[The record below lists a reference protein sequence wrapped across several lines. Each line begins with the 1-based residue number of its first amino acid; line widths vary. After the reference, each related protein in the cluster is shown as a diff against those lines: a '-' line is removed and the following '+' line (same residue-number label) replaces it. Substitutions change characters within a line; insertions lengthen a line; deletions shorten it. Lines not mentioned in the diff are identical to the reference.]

1 MVLSTLGTKISRF
14 PTYGGRDMSGRNL
27 IAALSTRP
35 QACSKTSAII
45 QNLIQSVDEL
55 FGLNSDFFELSELS
69 ASLRAASFRVE
80 LAGPAKYALDS
91 IEQSKLLIVGI
102 SVKAPTGYPAL
113 LRYLFEMADPAALR
127 GKSTVLIETH
137 CNASTAQGTE
147 LDIHML
153 MRSFGL
159 NVLSDMRVS
168 SRELLRG
175 VIPGDGR
182 IQAIVDALYDTGF
195 NSDDFIE
202 DQSGRALIR

>member
-1 MVLSTLGTKISRF
+1 
-14 PTYGGRDMSGRNL
+14 MSGDHL

-35 QACSKTSAII
+35 QAGSRTSAVI
-45 QNLIQSVDEL
+45 QNLIQSVDER
-55 FGLNSDFFELSELS
+55 FSLNSDFFELSELS

-113 LRYLFEMADPAALR
+113 LRYLFEMADPTALR
-127 GKSTVLIETH
+127 AKSTLLIETH
-137 CNASTAQGTE
+137 CNAATAQGTE

-159 NVLSDMRVS
+159 NVLSNMRVS
-168 SRELLRG
+168 SRELLQG
-175 VIPGDGR
+175 VMPGDGR
-182 IQAIVDALYDTGF
+182 VQAIVDALYDAGF
-195 NSDDFIE
+195 NTDDLIDYPF
-202 DQSGRALIR
+202 GRVHTN

>member
-1 MVLSTLGTKISRF
+1 
-14 PTYGGRDMSGRNL
+14 MSGNHL

-35 QACSKTSAII
+35 QASSKTSAII

-55 FGLNSDFFELSELS
+55 FSLNSDFFELSEIS

-80 LAGPAKYALDS
+80 LGGAAKCALDS
-91 IEQSKLLIVGI
+91 IEQSKLLIVGV

-113 LRYLFEMADPAALR
+113 LRYLFEMADPTALR

-137 CNASTAQGTE
+137 CNASTAQSTE
-147 LDIHML
+147 LDIDML

-159 NVLSDMRVS
+159 NVQSNMRVS
-168 SRELLRG
+168 SRDLLRG

-182 IQAIVDALYDTGF
+182 VQAIVDALYDAGF
-195 NSDDFIE
+195 NTDDFIE
-202 DQSGRALIR
+202 DQSCRALIN